1 MAKMNYEQS
10 IEWLENLQSGS
21 WNFGIKRVKELL
33 SKLGNPQDRLK
44 CVHIAGT
51 NGKGSVAAFLGTI
64 MKECGYKAGVYTSPH
79 LFDFCE
85 RIVVDGRMIERSE
98 VASFCNMVKPKV
110 LEQTY
115 FEVLTAL
122 AFWYFEKKKTD
133 IAIIETGLG
142 GKLDATNAITPLC
155 CVITNVSFDH
165 TDYLGKSLD
174 QIALEKAGII
184 KNKVPVVTA
193 ATGVPLQVIRAQA
206 KWHGSNVTEITM
218 PKEGIT
224 IGPKGEHQKINAT
237 IALKVLNELMDQGFD
252 FDHFK
257 VYSALLWT
265 NIPGRLEFVDDNLLL
280 DCAHNPAGMDT
291 LVNFIRG
298 HPHQKLLALFGVL
311 RDKDYHAM
319 ADRLSQ
325 AADRI
330 MFTVPPEPKRAL
342 SPFEIAESMPTQ
354 KIMGM
359 ESDPIQAFSKAYSQT
374 GVSDLLVVC
383 GSIYL
388 VGKIKKYLLDNPLP
402 DK

>member
-1 MAKMNYEQS
+1 MNYEQS
-10 IEWLENLQSGS
+10 IEWMENLQSGN
-21 WNFGIKRVKELL
+21 WNLGIKRIKELL
-33 SKLGNPQDRLK
+33 SMLGNPQEKLK

-64 MKECGYKAGVYTSPH
+64 MKECGYKAGVFTSPH
-79 LFDFCE
+79 LVDFCE
-85 RIVVDGRMIERSE
+85 RIVVDGKMIEKSD
-98 VASFCNMVKPKV
+98 VAGFCNMVRPKV
-110 LEQTY
+110 KEQTY

-122 AFWYFEKKKTD
+122 ALWYFEKKKTD

-142 GKLDATNAITPLC
+142 GKLDATNIINPLC

-184 KNKVPVVTA
+184 KDKVPVVTA

-206 KWHGSNVTEITM
+206 KWHGSNVTEVTM
-218 PKEGIT
+218 PKEGISP
-224 IGPKGEHQKINAT
+224 GPKGEHQKTNAT
-237 IALKVLNELMDQGFD
+237 IALKVLNELMDLGFE
-252 FDHFK
+252 FEHFK
-257 VYSALLWT
+257 VYSALLNT
-265 NIPGRLEFVDDNLLL
+265 NIPGRLEFADDNLLL
-280 DCAHNPAGMDT
+280 DCAHNPAGMET
-291 LVNFIRG
+291 LVKFLQKLS
-298 HPHQKLLALFGVL
+298 HQKVNAVFGVL
-311 RDKDYHAM
+311 KDKDYHTM
-319 ADRLSQ
+319 ADMLCQ
-325 AADRI
+325 VADRI

-342 SPFEIAESMPTQ
+342 SPFDIAESLPTQ

-388 VGKIKKYLLDNPLP
+388 VGRIKEHLIKNPLP
-402 DK
+402 DP